1 MLGMGYTATVRQ
13 LSVAGLFLQISTRP
27 ALTGLRKKAN
37 KGLLSTNVHLVK
49 NVGSYCTLTSCQSSD
64 NKDCTSRCMVRHTR
78 VILVKCHNMS
88 MNIIFG
94 CCWKH
99 FHFMVVVFCPFSSF
113 SYSPFLRKMQTTFIF
128 FNMTVKLCKPVV
140 L

>member
-1 MLGMGYTATVRQ
+1 MLGMGYTSTVRQ
-13 LSVAGLFLQISTRP
+13 LSVAGPFLQISTRP

-64 NKDCTSRCMVRHTR
+64 NKDCTSRCMARHMR
-78 VILVKCHNMS
+78 VKLVKCHNMS

-99 FHFMVVVFCPFSSF
+99 FHFMVEVFCPFSSF

>member
-13 LSVAGLFLQISTRP
+13 LSVAGPFLQISTRP

-49 NVGSYCTLTSCQSSD
+49 NVGSYCTLTCCQSSD
-64 NKDCTSRCMVRHTR
+64 NKDCTSRCMVRHMR
-78 VILVKCHNMS
+78 VKLVKCHNMS

-99 FHFMVVVFCPFSSF
+99 FHFMVWFSAPSAHF
-113 SYSPFLRKMQTTFIF
+113 H
-128 FNMTVKLCKPVV
+128 TVPS
-140 L
+140 